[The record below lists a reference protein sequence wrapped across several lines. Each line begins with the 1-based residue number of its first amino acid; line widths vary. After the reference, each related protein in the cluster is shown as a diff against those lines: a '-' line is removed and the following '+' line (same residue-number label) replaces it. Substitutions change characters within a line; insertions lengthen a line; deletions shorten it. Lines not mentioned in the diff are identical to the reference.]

1 MPQESFARADQ
12 LDPRATPGVRRAGA
26 PRTVQQAHRAL
37 PGAPAIVT
45 GVPAENPQGRRVR
58 DATAEPSVRMPIA
71 VAAPKTAVRKVRPG
85 HKRTPAGA
93 TPIAPHAGAT
103 AGRINRT
110 AGRPRAAGPGAGPP
124 SAGQI
129 VAGSPI
135 GERTCGIPRRGVALR
150 RDRLPTGSRG
160 RVAAVVAHLIA
171 GLEGRNAR
179 TRLGRPRTVR
189 PIVLPTAS
197 RAPTGGPPSVGPTA
211 GHRTGR
217 IAGRR
222 TARAASTVGAA
233 GPRRRRRAPARTTPA
248 TSGAR
253 TDRIVSGLPR
263 LTTTSREMSSIA

>member
-1 MPQESFARADQ
+1 M
-12 LDPRATPGVRRAGA
+12 
-26 PRTVQQAHRAL
+26 
-37 PGAPAIVT
+37 T